1 MKVGLMCGDGCPANR
16 LVFGCLLVMGTAGK
30 FFFGL
35 DENNVDGSA
44 GSLRSH
50 ARMLVCCAGKPIEAT
65 QRESA
70 RDDGRSRASLGC
82 DGGDADIYFGMFE
95 KDWHR
100 IGENFDNIFEE
111 CGKILGN
118 DLRGLLWIGDGN
130 MTATGIFRLL
140 SALKT

>member
-1 MKVGLMCGDGCPANR
+1 MSTVRDAHKAAR
-16 LVFGCLLVMGTAGK
+16 LARYTRKA
-30 FFFGL
+30 
-35 DENNVDGSA
+35 
-44 GSLRSH
+44 LRSQ
-50 ARMLVCCAGKPIEAT
+50 LVCCAAKPIEAA

-118 DLRGLLWIGDGN
+118 DLIWLLWIGDGN

-140 SALKT
+140 SGLKT

>member
-1 MKVGLMCGDGCPANR
+1 MLAAAR
-16 LVFGCLLVMGTAGK
+16 LT
-30 FFFGL
+30 
-35 DENNVDGSA
+35 
-44 GSLRSH
+44 SLRPRLAMLARF
-50 ARMLVCCAGKPIEAT
+50 ARMLVCWLALLARRAAKPIEAA

-130 MTATGIFRLL
+130 MTATGIFRLF
-140 SALKT
+140 SASET

>member
-1 MKVGLMCGDGCPANR
+1 
-16 LVFGCLLVMGTAGK
+16 
-30 FFFGL
+30 
-35 DENNVDGSA
+35 
-44 GSLRSH
+44 
-50 ARMLVCCAGKPIEAT
+50 MLVCYAAKPIEAA

-70 RDDGRSRASLGC
+70 RDDRRSRASLGC

-118 DLRGLLWIGDGN
+118 DLIWLLWIGYGN

-140 SALKT
+140 SGLKT